1 MVPAVSI
8 VRPVVV
14 LGAVIAISA
23 CGGGP
28 AAPSTPLTGTWGGD
42 HVTLTVVDTGSHVEF
57 DCAHGDIPGPLT
69 VNIRNAFSVSGTF
82 GRDTGGP
89 VRIGQVPDSHPAVY
103 FGSVT
108 VATMVLTVQVTDTN
122 EVIGTFTLTRGSTGR
137 VLKCLLPL

>member
-1 MVPAVSI
+1 MVRSVSI
-8 VRPVVV
+8 VRPVFV
-14 LGAVIAISA
+14 LSAAMAISA

-28 AAPSTPLTGTWGGD
+28 AGPSTSLTGMWGGD
-42 HVTLTVVDTGSHVEF
+42 HIALTVADTGSHVEF

-69 VNIRNAFSVSGTF
+69 ADIQNAFSVSGTF

-108 VATMVLTVQVTDTN
+108 APMSLTAPLRTRPS
-122 EVIGTFTLTRGSTGR
+122 TLS
-137 VLKCLLPL
+137 